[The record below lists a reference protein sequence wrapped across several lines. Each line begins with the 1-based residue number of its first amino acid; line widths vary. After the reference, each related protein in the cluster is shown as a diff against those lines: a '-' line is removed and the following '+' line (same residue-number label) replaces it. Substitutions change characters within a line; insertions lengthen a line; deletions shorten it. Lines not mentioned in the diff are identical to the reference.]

1 MKHLLS
7 FLPLVLALLVAAA
20 PTAAQDQRYVT
31 DHLQVT
37 VRTGPSV
44 DNKIIAVVD
53 SGDELE
59 VLTPAQDGWV
69 KVRTPEGKEGWMIER
84 YLQPEPT
91 AALRLEKLDPQNQT
105 LLQQNEELTEANRRL
120 NQALNQAQSRVAELE
135 AAYAQLQK
143 DAADEVQLKRE
154 YQRLQEDYQEQS
166 QRLEALST
174 EVESLRFSNNL
185 KWFLAGA
192 GILVLG
198 WLMGLALGRRRR
210 RTGAGLY

>member
-1 MKHLLS
+1 MKHLPIIWL
-7 FLPLVLALLVAAA
+7 LMAALLAA
-20 PTAAQDQRYVT
+20 PWPSAAQDQRFVT

-37 VRTGPSV
+37 VRTGPTV

-53 SGDELE
+53 SGDSLE
-59 VLTPAQDGWV
+59 VLSGPQDGWV

-105 LLQQNEELTEANRRL
+105 LLQQNEELAEANQHL
-120 NQALNQAQSRVAELE
+120 QEALNQAQSRVAELE

-166 QRLEALST
+166 RRLETLST

-192 GILVLG
+192 GILVVG